1 MAKTFI
7 GAFKEKYGK
16 NINRL
21 GQAFRWVREE
31 KLGGGMVEATYD
43 HETENGTERFIILA
57 DFNGY
62 IMRVKAA

>member
-1 MAKTFI
+1 MAKTFM
-7 GAFKEKYGK
+7 GAFKEKYGN

-31 KLGGGMVEATYD
+31 QLGGGCVEATYD
-43 HETENGTERFIILA
+43 HETETGTERFIILA

-62 IMRVKAA
+62 IHKVKAA

>member
-21 GQAFRWVREE
+21 GQDFRWVREE
-31 KLGGGMVEATYD
+31 QLGCGLVEATYD
-43 HETENGTERFIILA
+43 HGDERFIILA
-57 DFNGY
+57 DANGY
-62 IMRVKAA
+62 IHKVKAV